1 MKDGLIVGAAKQ
13 NKVNSTSKA
22 GLAILSFRAQFVS
35 LAYRL
40 KGFWVILL
48 QGNFLPKILSTQ
60 TMNTIFTLKK
70 FQLSDANSR
79 MNKPLFKTFLT
90 IHISIIIHIAI
101 RATLYKRGI
110 KMNKINLNLMTFV
123 QKSIFQDAQYR
134 WCATMTCSSRETI
147 TYHKVLNI
155 LLCKNTKQAGSS
167 IPFCTSLRNAEI
179 YIK

>member
-79 MNKPLFKTFLT
+79 MNKPLFKTFLSVYLRNT
-90 IHISIIIHIAI
+90 YSRKTQIDANQSYDVIWRIC
-101 RATLYKRGI
+101 
-110 KMNKINLNLMTFV
+110 INLGFSAVVFFSVIFDDHFKKLTF
-123 QKSIFQDAQYR
+123 
-134 WCATMTCSSRETI
+134 
-147 TYHKVLNI
+147 N
-155 LLCKNTKQAGSS
+155 
-167 IPFCTSLRNAEI
+167 PFWDKKCWLFF
-179 YIK
+179 